1 MAQAQLT
8 LTALLL
14 SFGLSQLVWGPLSD
28 RFGRRPVLLWGM
40 VAYVAASVGSALAA
54 SMDLLIVWRT
64 VQGAAMGA
72 GVMGARAVVR
82 DLYQPVDAARAMSKG
97 AERPGRDRLRQRAA
111 GRPAVRPVR
120 LARHAAGRGR
130 VRRRHAGADCAAL
143 RRDRAPR
150 QPARAAPGLSGKDLG
165 ASSCATRPF
174 WPSPR
179 CRPPRMAAC
188 SPFWPPRPSSSS
200 RCWA

>member
-1 MAQAQLT
+1 MSPGLIVLLLSLLLGLQPVTTDLYLPALPALTEGFGASMAQAQLT

-72 GVMGARAVVR
+72 GVMAARAVVR

-97 AERPGRDRLRQRAA
+97 LSGLGVIACVPARRWAA
-111 GRPAVRPVR
+111 CCPTCS
-120 LARHAAGRGR
+120 
-130 VRRRHAGADCAAL
+130 AGA
-143 RRDRAPR
+143 
-150 QPARAAPGLSGKDLG
+150 
-165 ASSCATRPF
+165 
-174 WPSPR
+174 PR
-179 CRPPRMAAC
+179 CSAWPCSAPPR
-188 SPFWPPRPSSSS
+188 WR
-200 RCWA
+200 